1 MVRFSMVYFFM
12 MEKLLSRLEDFLYNF
27 YGEENRK
34 NVCAVIA
41 CILGVLIGLKPAAL
55 LINDVLSDGRMLL
68 DNGEFEVLL
77 SQLNLKMVVGSV
89 SRFTEKIMTRKTG
102 KYQGHEFL
110 YISLKGEL
118 CLELK
123 RYYEEMVNLS
133 CNGFAMKGEEK
144 EWTEL
149 TSKIGKLLGY
159 PKTAILEF
167 VSKNGDEEY
176 VKDVNRMERI
186 KRNRYYAHSEVF
198 EDEEFEE
205 YDLLLNLAIKQY
217 LPHTAAIMQAD
228 SKKRWLG

>member
-12 MEKLLSRLEDFLYNF
+12 MEKLLRRLEDFLYNF
-27 YGEENRK
+27 YGEENKK
-34 NVCAVIA
+34 NVCTVIA

-68 DNGEFEVLL
+68 GNDEFEVLL

-118 CLELK
+118 YLELK
-123 RYYEEMVNLS
+123 RYYEEMVILS

-149 TSKIGKLLGY
+149 TLKIGKLLGY

-176 VKDVNRMERI
+176 VKDVNRMGRI
-186 KRNRYYAHSEVF
+186 KRNRYYTHSEVF